1 MTTAQKTK
9 KTAEPRFEEAM
20 AQLEEV
26 VRRVET
32 GDTPLEESLQAFE
45 RGVALVRSL
54 HARLDA
60 VQARIEELSRNSE
73 GELGTVRLAGVSRD
87 GGEQRRDLADEGEG
101 GDDQR

>member
-1 MTTAQKTK
+1 MTSAHRTK
-9 KTAEPRFEEAM
+9 KAVEPKFEEAM
-20 AQLEEV
+20 AELEEV

-60 VQARIEELSRNSE
+60 VQSRIEELSRGSE
-73 GELGTVRLAGVSRD
+73 GGLVVAGLT
-87 GGEQRRDLADEGEG
+87 GAADDEG
-101 GDDQR
+101 GDAER

>member
-1 MTTAQKTK
+1 MTSAHKTK
-9 KTAEPRFEEAM
+9 KSTEPKFEEAM
-20 AQLEEV
+20 AELEEV

-60 VQARIEELSRNSE
+60 VQSRIEELSRGSE
-73 GELGTVRLAGVSRD
+73 GALGVAGLAGGTD
-87 GGEQRRDLADEGEG
+87 DEG
-101 GDDQR
+101 GDAER